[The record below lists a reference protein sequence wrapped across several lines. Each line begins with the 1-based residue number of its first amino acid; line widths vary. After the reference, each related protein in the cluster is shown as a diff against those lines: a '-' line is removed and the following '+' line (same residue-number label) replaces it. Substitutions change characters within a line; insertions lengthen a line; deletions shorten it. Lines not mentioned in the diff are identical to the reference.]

1 MNIESIFDQSNGRET
16 VNISMYRLCKNISR
30 TREKRDMSAEELA
43 KRMGESTECVM
54 QIEKG
59 RKYLTVQMLMSVCLA
74 LDVTPNE
81 LLEGVKI

>member
-1 MNIESIFDQSNGRET
+1 MK
-16 VNISMYRLCKNISR
+16 ISMYRICKNISKA
-30 TREKRDMSAEELA
+30 REKCDMSAEELA

-74 LDVTPNE
+74 LNVTPEE
-81 LLEGVKI
+81 LLQDIEI

>member
-1 MNIESIFDQSNGRET
+1 MK
-16 VNISMYRLCKNISR
+16 ISMYRLCKNISR
-30 TREKRDMSAEELA
+30 TREKRDMNAEELA

-81 LLEGVKI
+81 LLEGVEI

>member
-1 MNIESIFDQSNGRET
+1 M
-16 VNISMYRLCKNISR
+16 NISMYRLCKNISR

>member
-1 MNIESIFDQSNGRET
+1 MNIVSIFDQSNGRET

>member
-1 MNIESIFDQSNGRET
+1 MGGET

-59 RKYLTVQMLMSVCLA
+59 RKYLTVQVLMSVCLA

>member
-1 MNIESIFDQSNGRET
+1 MGGET

-74 LDVTPNE
+74 LNVTPE
-81 LLEGVKI
+81 DLLQDIEI

>member
-1 MNIESIFDQSNGRET
+1 MK
-16 VNISMYRLCKNISR
+16 ISMYRLCKNISR

-81 LLEGVKI
+81 LLEGVEI

>member
-1 MNIESIFDQSNGRET
+1 M
-16 VNISMYRLCKNISR
+16 NISMYRLCKNISR

-74 LDVTPNE
+74 LNVTPEE
-81 LLEGVKI
+81 LLQDIEI

>member
-1 MNIESIFDQSNGRET
+1 M
-16 VNISMYRLCKNISR
+16 NISMYRLCKNISR
-30 TREKRDMSAEELA
+30 TRENRDMSAEELA

>member
-1 MNIESIFDQSNGRET
+1 M
-16 VNISMYRLCKNISR
+16 NISMYRLCKNISR

-74 LDVTPNE
+74 LDDTPNE

>member
-1 MNIESIFDQSNGRET
+1 
-16 VNISMYRLCKNISR
+16 
-30 TREKRDMSAEELA
+30 MSAEELA

>member
-1 MNIESIFDQSNGRET
+1 MGGET